1 MQSAADVE
9 RKGAAGRDHLALTA
23 LAALC
28 RGDAALAD
36 LIRSVAATLKGEPL
50 VRVTEEA

>member
-1 MQSAADVE
+1 LPSPLPVE
-9 RKGAAGRDHLALTA
+9 RHVAARPHPAVAG

-36 LIRSVAATLKGEPL
+36 LIRTLAATLEAKPL
-50 VRVTEEA
+50 VLAES